1 MWYPIASPIKYG
13 WKWKGIG
20 FGFKDDVLE
29 MLLTKPA
36 NPLNPNAKKT
46 PKGETNKW
54 NEREIEGERN
64 GEDNG

>member
-1 MWYPIASPIKYG
+1 
-13 WKWKGIG
+13 
-20 FGFKDDVLE
+20 